1 MAGFLVSGLIN
12 IETTL
17 RIAEFPLVYNPV
29 NYPFHGVQT
38 SVSGVGYNVA
48 KALTRLGHGVKFLSL
63 IGTDEFAADV
73 VRATLKKDEIPAD
86 FVLPQVASTAQSVIL
101 YDHQGNRQIHVD
113 LKDLQ
118 EQHYP
123 LELFQSAAQS
133 CEMLVLCN
141 INFSRSLLA
150 PARATGKWIATD
162 LHSIGSVDDAYEQDF
177 LRAAQI
183 VFLSHEN
190 LPILPE
196 DFARAV
202 LDRYQNEIVVI
213 GLGAQ
218 GALLAV
224 RRDGTIQ
231 RVPAVVTRPVVNTI
245 GAGDALFSAFI
256 HEFVAHRDALQALRT
271 AVVYASYKIGA
282 VSAADGLLNAAEL
295 DAWRTRVYLHEP
307 QSGNFA

>member
-17 RIAEFPLVYNPV
+17 RIAEFPLMYNPV

-73 VRATLKKDEIPAD
+73 VRAALKKDEIPAD

-190 LPILPE
+190 LPIPPE

>member
-17 RIAEFPLVYNPV
+17 RIAEFPLMYNPV

-190 LPILPE
+190 LPIPPE

>member
-1 MAGFLVSGLIN
+1 LAGFLVSGLIN

-17 RIAEFPLVYNPV
+17 RIAEFPLMYNPV

-190 LPILPE
+190 LPIPPE

>member
-1 MAGFLVSGLIN
+1 LAGFLVSGLIN

-190 LPILPE
+190 LPIPPE